1 MCNLIFWMSVVL
13 LDSNLILCRG
23 DWRLFLR
30 EYVLFDGMDVFLKIL
45 PVQMHVL
52 YMAKVY
58 KSVGFGDVCTPPRW
72 RKVFTAV
79 A

>member
-30 EYVLFDGMDVFLKIL
+30 EYVLFDGMDVFFEDS
-45 PVQMHVL
+45 
-52 YMAKVY
+52 ACANARFVY
-58 KSVGFGDVCTPPRW
+58 GESL
-72 RKVFTAV
+72 
-79 A
+79 